1 MVKALTDNDHIE
13 ARRVISSGF
22 ISVGVL
28 SAVFL
33 IGGLVFLYIIN
44 LNRFF
49 NILTITNETLLW
61 SSARVYIGIVI
72 SFFLTN
78 VKTVFYALQSSYIN
92 NILSFISSILMLIY
106 VLLF

>member
-1 MVKALTDNDHIE
+1 MVKALTDNDRIE

-49 NILTITNETLLW
+49 ISTCLYRYSNI
-61 SSARVYIGIVI
+61 
-72 SFFLTN
+72 
-78 VKTVFYALQSSYIN
+78 
-92 NILSFISSILMLIY
+92 ILSY
-106 VLLF
+106 